1 MLPGES
7 SMPAVRLSFLVA
19 GLATL
24 VHGVAGFPSGGE
36 LALVA
41 RNLVF
46 WQLISALFG
55 GLLAIISWWTIGRR
69 ARTLAL
75 AIAPTILV
83 GLEISAWLVTENFHH
98 TLGPWPRLFAFA
110 FAWILPAA
118 AFLVWGRFNPRLR
131 WMTPVQTSLVAV
143 CLVMV
148 LTLRPDGDD
157 PADRPDL
164 ALFVLDAVQVRALGH
179 MGAPMD
185 PSPRLDALAAEG
197 WTSDAAFSSAT
208 TSVPGH
214 AAILFGLDVAEH
226 RAPTNEF
233 NLPQDLPAS
242 LAERLQER
250 GYTTMGF
257 CHNPLV
263 SAKGGFARGFE
274 VWWNWGEKTWL
285 QNPPAVALL
294 HWPAAYLWLRAS
306 HRDLVTLGAK
316 AALPSAKGPLFTFVQ
331 LLYTHDSYVDGDD
344 WVNADRVAHMRRLL
358 NDGTIS
364 NRTSHD
370 PDEVAWLHTSYLAAV
385 AYSDR
390 LVGEM
395 IDQLRA
401 RAGERGLVVA
411 ITADHGENLT
421 EHTDAAVAKHFGPWS
436 TSLRMPLS
444 VADTRVAT
452 GGVRGTGLSSHQ
464 RLERVFLDAADQ
476 RLPLEAEA
484 WIERVERDLGIDP
497 AFIYSEPWL
506 VLVDDSLKVAIDRTD
521 LAAPP
526 LAHRWRL
533 DFEDRNP
540 VDSFPII
547 DLRWEELLQM
557 HERMR
562 EAGLFDAPPDLD
574 PEKLEHLRALGYIE

>member
-1 MLPGES
+1 
-7 SMPAVRLSFLVA
+7 MPAVRFSFLVA
-19 GLATL
+19 ILVTLAHGVMAFSSDTNWALAT
-24 VHGVAGFPSGGE
+24 
-36 LALVA
+36 
-41 RNLVF
+41 RNLVL
-46 WQLISALFG
+46 WELVSAL
-55 GLLAIISWWTIGRR
+55 LAGSVAIVAWWILGQR

-83 GLEISAWLVTENFHH
+83 GLETSAWLVAENFHH
-98 TLGPWPRLFAFA
+98 TLAPIPRLLAFG
-110 FAWILPAA
+110 FAWILPATI
-118 AFLVWGRFNPRLR
+118 FLGWGKFNPQLR
-131 WMTPVQTSLVAV
+131 WITPVQTSLVAV

-148 LTLRPDGDD
+148 LTLRTNGDD
-157 PADRPDL
+157 PAERPDL

-185 PSPRLDALAAEG
+185 PSPRLDALAADG

-208 TSVPGH
+208 TSIPGH

-226 RAPTNEF
+226 RAPTNDF
-233 NLPQDLPAS
+233 DLPLDLPAS
-242 LAERLQER
+242 LAGRLQER

-263 SAKGGFARGFE
+263 SKKSGFARGFE
-274 VWWNWGEKTWL
+274 VWWNWGERSWL
-285 QNPPAVALL
+285 QSPPAVALL
-294 HWPAAYLWLRAS
+294 HWPVVYLWLRAS
-306 HRDLVTLGAK
+306 HRDLVTLSAK
-316 AALPSAKGPLFTFVQ
+316 VALPSAKGPLFTFVQ
-331 LLYTHDSYVDGDD
+331 LLYTHDSYVDGDG
-344 WVNADRVAHMRRLL
+344 WVNPDRVAQMRALL
-358 NDGTIS
+358 DDGTIS

-370 PDEVAWLHTSYLAAV
+370 PDEVAWLHTSYLAAI

-401 RAGERGLVVA
+401 RAGDRGLVVV

-436 TSLRMPLS
+436 TSLRIPLI

-464 RLERVFLDAADQ
+464 RLERVLLDAADR
-476 RLPLEAEA
+476 RLPLEPEGWVAR
-484 WIERVERDLGIDP
+484 IERDLSIDP

-526 LAHRWRL
+526 LVHRWRL
-533 DFEDRNP
+533 DFEDRIP
-540 VDSFPII
+540 VDSLPII
-547 DLRWEELLQM
+547 DQRWEELLQI
-557 HERMR
+557 HEQMR
-562 EAGLFDAPPDLD
+562 EDGLFDAPADLD
-574 PEKLEHLRALGYIE
+574 PEKLEHLRALGYID